1 MQTNKNTWM
10 NIGHYET
17 ICRDVVILLNI
28 HHMTSYETTLGI
40 MKYVATL
47 RNMIPYVDIW
57 FILQITIC
65 YIDRTLD
72 LTRNENGTDKP
83 PTIA

>member
-1 MQTNKNTWM
+1 MQTNKNTWI
-10 NIGHYET
+10 NFGHYET

-40 MKYVATL
+40 M
-47 RNMIPYVDIW
+47 NIW

-83 PTIA
+83 PTIT

>member
-47 RNMIPYVDIW
+47 RNMIPYVDI
-57 FILQITIC
+57 
-65 YIDRTLD
+65 
-72 LTRNENGTDKP
+72 
-83 PTIA
+83 